1 MTFDLSQEIPPTF
14 QSLLLNDDRFL
25 ILKGSAGSG
34 KSVFASKKLVFR
46 SIFEPHHHRHL
57 VLRKVSK
64 DIEESI
70 FSEIDERISEWKLK
84 NRVYYR
90 VVKNPFK
97 IWIKDSQFLFTGLDD
112 KERIKSIRN
121 ITSITMEEM
130 TEFEELDFD
139 QLNLRLRGITP
150 WYKQTLGLFNPID
163 EDHWIKRRLF
173 DTTHQLSTTIHESTY
188 KDNPFLDDEY
198 KTLLESYKE
207 TNNLY
212 YQVYCLGNW
221 GVVDK
226 SNKFLYAF
234 DDSHINDCSFDPSL
248 PVKLS
253 FDFNLEPFATICY
266 QMPDPNTINVFD
278 SIRLNNSDIYQVC
291 DRVKS
296 KFPDSFFICTG
307 DVSGKNRTGVT
318 AGKTS
323 YWSVIKDQLALKDPQ
338 IRLRGK
344 NIPLIESRVLCNSAL
359 QHKNINVDPKLKELI
374 RDAKYSKVDEKGVLV
389 KDRKDN
395 KNDFL
400 DTFRYCLDAEF
411 PEIIK
416 HQHKQMAKKDTHSQV
431 FGFK

>member
-25 ILKGSAGSG
+25 ILKGSAGSS
-34 KSVFASKKLVFR
+34 KSVSMTKKLVFR
-46 SIFEPHHHRHL
+46 CIHEGEHKHLVMRKIQNTLRESIFEEVQKRIVEWGLNNRLYYH
-57 VLRKVSK
+57 VNK
-64 DIEESI
+64 
-70 FSEIDERISEWKLK
+70 SELK
-84 NRVYYR
+84 IYL
-90 VVKNPFK
+90 
-97 IWIKDSQFLFTGLDD
+97 KDSQFVFMGMDD
-112 KERIKSIRN
+112 PEKLKSISG
-121 ITSITMEEM
+121 ITSLTFEEM
-130 TEFEELDFD
+130 TEFNENDFD
-139 QLNLRLRGITP
+139 QANLRLRGKTKY
-150 WYKQTLGLFNPID
+150 YKQTIGMFNPID
-163 EDHWIKRRLF
+163 EDHWIKKRFF
-173 DTTHQLSTTIHESTY
+173 DAEQTLPTTIHESTY

-198 KTLLESYKE
+198 KALLESYKE

-416 HQHKQMAKKDTHSQV
+416 HQHKQIAKKDTHSQV

>member
-1 MTFDLSQEIPPTF
+1 
-14 QSLLLNDDRFL
+14 
-25 ILKGSAGSG
+25 
-34 KSVFASKKLVFR
+34 
-46 SIFEPHHHRHL
+46 
-57 VLRKVSK
+57 
-64 DIEESI
+64 
-70 FSEIDERISEWKLK
+70 
-84 NRVYYR
+84 
-90 VVKNPFK
+90 
-97 IWIKDSQFLFTGLDD
+97 
-112 KERIKSIRN
+112 
-121 ITSITMEEM
+121 
-130 TEFEELDFD
+130 
-139 QLNLRLRGITP
+139 
-150 WYKQTLGLFNPID
+150 
-163 EDHWIKRRLF
+163 
-173 DTTHQLSTTIHESTY
+173 
-188 KDNPFLDDEY
+188 
-198 KTLLESYKE
+198 
-207 TNNLY
+207 
-212 YQVYCLGNW
+212 
-221 GVVDK
+221 
-226 SNKFLYAF
+226 
-234 DDSHINDCSFDPSL
+234 
-248 PVKLS
+248 
-253 FDFNLEPFATICY
+253 
-266 QMPDPNTINVFD
+266 MPDPNTINVFD

-416 HQHKQMAKKDTHSQV
+416 HQHKQIAKKDDHSQV
-431 FGFK
+431 FKFS